1 MRDRFFKNPLSRIKG
16 GFKSEKYKE
25 LLMSLDEDI
34 NRIVLL
40 TSGAIALEP
49 IRLEKKRK
57 SNAAY
62 WTQFRLSAERLYEAL
77 HSRWPSTCA
86 CQSTHRANLRLEL
99 RRDFEPEHSSAFKIL
114 FSFET
119 NVTVPT
125 LPWSWRA
132 AEIRQTD
139 TSSHRYVGPRFCSQF
154 LDRRDYNIIKVI
166 LQYVLFSVSV
176 GLY

>member
-1 MRDRFFKNPLSRIKG
+1 MRERFFKNPFSRVKG
-16 GFKSEKYKE
+16 GFKSEKYKQ
-25 LLMSLDEDI
+25 LLISLDEDI

-49 IRLEKKRK
+49 IRLKRKQK

-62 WTQFRLSAERLYEAL
+62 WTQFRLNAERLYEAL
-77 HSRWPSTCA
+77 HSRWSSTCA
-86 CQSTHRANLRLEL
+86 CQRTHRANLRLEL
-99 RRDFEPEHSSAFKIL
+99 RRDFELEHSSAFRIL

-119 NVTVPT
+119 NVTMST

-139 TSSHRYVGPRFCSQF
+139 TSSHRCV
-154 LDRRDYNIIKVI
+154 K
-166 LQYVLFSVSV
+166 
-176 GLY
+176 